1 LDTQLGGAIVVDAR
15 DAVTVDRVFVISAYD
30 EPPATTSD
38 PRVQLIPSSAEP
50 RIFAINGVSWP
61 HTETLTYKTGE
72 TVRWRVVNLSNIGHA
87 MHLHGFH
94 FALDAKG
101 DGAIDRSLTLE
112 QQRDEVTEF
121 VGVGRTFAMRWTP
134 TRPGNWLFHCHM
146 VEHMAAA
153 GADLHE
159 HGAGERAAGM
169 AGLVLGI
176 HVTGSP
182 LAEVTT
188 ATSPRQL
195 QLVLREEPKRYG
207 SRAGF
212 RMDVEGTDAPKLHA
226 GPVPGPILVLQRGE
240 PVEIQVVN
248 RLSEPTAIH
257 WHGIELDSYF
267 DGVPGYAGD
276 GDHIAPAIL
285 PGTSFTARFT
295 PPRSG
300 TFIYH
305 THWHDDAQL
314 AGGLYGALLVLGPG
328 ERYDPAID
336 HVVIIGLNG
345 VLVRG
350 EREPFA
356 LNGLESP
363 APILMRMGV
372 PNKLRLINI
381 TANNSILT
389 AFLLDQ
395 FEPTTWV
402 PMAKDG
408 ATLPSEQAKPQP
420 ARQLISVGETYDFE
434 VVPTR
439 SQNLWLEVRRGN
451 GEWVLQAPVVVR

>member
-1 LDTQLGGAIVVDAR
+1 
-15 DAVTVDRVFVISAYD
+15 
-30 EPPATTSD
+30 
-38 PRVQLIPSSAEP
+38 
-50 RIFAINGVSWP
+50 
-61 HTETLTYKTGE
+61 
-72 TVRWRVVNLSNIGHA
+72 
-87 MHLHGFH
+87 
-94 FALDAKG
+94 
-101 DGAIDRSLTLE
+101 
-112 QQRDEVTEF
+112 
-121 VGVGRTFAMRWTP
+121 
-134 TRPGNWLFHCHM
+134 
-146 VEHMAAA
+146 
-153 GADLHE
+153 
-159 HGAGERAAGM
+159 
-169 AGLVLGI
+169 
-176 HVTGSP
+176 
-182 LAEVTT
+182 
-188 ATSPRQL
+188 
-195 QLVLREEPKRYG
+195 
-207 SRAGF
+207 
-212 RMDVEGTDAPKLHA
+212 
-226 GPVPGPILVLQRGE
+226 LVLQRGE